1 MTQDDR
7 IRLQHMRDAT
17 KEVLSFVEGK
27 QREDVYED
35 RMLLLAL
42 SRE

>member
-27 QREDVYED
+27 Q
-35 RMLLLAL
+35 LKIA
-42 SRE
+42 S